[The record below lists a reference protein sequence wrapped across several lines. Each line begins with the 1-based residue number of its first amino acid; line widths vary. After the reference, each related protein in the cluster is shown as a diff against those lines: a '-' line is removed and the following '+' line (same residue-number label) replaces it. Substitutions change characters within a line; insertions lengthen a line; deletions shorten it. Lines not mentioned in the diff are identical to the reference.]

1 MFIDPNLNDI
11 KIAKELNADCV
22 ELHTGKIS
30 NLIKS
35 KKNYIYEY
43 KKIDLSSF
51 EARKILQEEL
61 NQTNEILKIESLK
74 LKDYILKRYTME
86 DLF

>member
-1 MFIDPNLNDI
+1 M
-11 KIAKELNADCV
+11 E
-22 ELHTGKIS
+22 
-30 NLIKS
+30 
-35 KKNYIYEY
+35 YEY

-61 NQTNEILKIESLK
+61 NQINEILKIESLK